1 MTPTNGDGVE
11 PPHIVVLDGG
21 FSTQLSCHV
30 GHIIDGDPLWSARFL
45 HTHPDEVVNTHL
57 DFLRAGAHLIITNTY
72 QASVDGFVEHLGVTP
87 EQGYELIL
95 RAVELAK
102 RARSLYLEEYEDCIQ
117 GDHVPLVVGSVG
129 PYGAHLHDGSEY
141 DGSYAD
147 TTTVQTMR
155 EWHLPRIQ
163 ALVDAGVDLLAL
175 ETIPCQEEAEMLCDL
190 LREFPNIKAWLSFS
204 CKDNQ
209 SIAHGES
216 FQKVAKKCW
225 EANPDQLVAVGVNCC
240 APSYVAD
247 LLKGINDDRPHSPIP
262 LIVYPNSGEKY
273 NPQIGWIDRDK
284 CESVEVFIQEWLDLG
299 VRYVGGCCRTYAADV
314 SRIRNQVNCWRD
326 RWRFQAKYQANLNSN
341 NSAVD

>member
-1 MTPTNGDGVE
+1 MRPSTEEGVE
-11 PPHIVVLDGG
+11 PPQIVVLDGG

-30 GHIIDGDPLWSARFL
+30 GHVIDGDPLWSARFL
-45 HTHPDEVVNTHL
+45 HTHPNEVVNTHL

-72 QASVDGFVEHLGVTP
+72 QASVDGFVEHLGVSP
-87 EQGYELIL
+87 EQGYELIV

-102 RARSLYLEEYEDCIQ
+102 RALNLYLEEYRGCIQ
-117 GDHVPLVVGSVG
+117 DDHVPLVVGSVG

-155 EWHLPRIQ
+155 EWHRPRIQ
-163 ALVDAGVDLLAL
+163 ALVEAGVDLLAL

-190 LREFPNIKAWLSFS
+190 LREFPNVKAWLAFS

-240 APSYVAD
+240 APSYVST
-247 LLKGINDDRPHSPIP
+247 LLKGINDDRPHDPIP

-284 CESVEVFIQEWLDLG
+284 CEAVEVFIQEWLDLG
-299 VRYVGGCCRTYAADV
+299 VRYVGGCCRTYATDV
-314 SRIRNQVNCWRD
+314 SRIRNQVHCWRD
-326 RWRFQAKYQANLNSN
+326 RRRFQAKYQANLNSN
-341 NSAVD
+341 NVH

>member
-1 MTPTNGDGVE
+1 MTPPSDEVAE

-30 GHIIDGDPLWSARFL
+30 GHVIDGDPLWSARFL
-45 HTHPDEVVNTHL
+45 HTHPDDVVNTHL
-57 DFLRAGAHLIITNTY
+57 DFLRAGADLIITNTY
-72 QASVDGFVEHLGVTP
+72 QASLEGFMEHLNMTR
-87 EQGYELIL
+87 EQSYELIV

-102 RARSLYLEEYEDCIQ
+102 RARQLYLDEFQDCISS
-117 GDHVPLVVGSVG
+117 DHVPLVVGSVG

-147 TTTVQTMR
+147 TTSVETMR
-155 EWHLPRIQ
+155 EWHLPRIK
-163 ALVDAGVDLLAL
+163 ALVEGGVDLLAL

-190 LREFPNIKAWLSFS
+190 LREFPTMKAWLCFS
-204 CKDNQ
+204 CKDDQ

-225 EANPDQLVAVGVNCC
+225 ESNPEQLVAVGVNCC
-240 APSYVAD
+240 APSYVAN
-247 LLKGINDDRPHSPIP
+247 LMKGFNDDRPHDPIP

-284 CESVEVFIQEWLDLG
+284 CEAVEVFIQEWLDLG

-314 SRIRNQVNCWRD
+314 SRIRNQVHCWRD
-326 RWRFQAKYQANLNSN
+326 RKRFQATVATK
-341 NSAVD
+341 

>member
-1 MTPTNGDGVE
+1 MTPTNGDTAAPRV
-11 PPHIVVLDGG
+11 VVLDGG

-30 GHIIDGDPLWSARFL
+30 GHVIDGDPLWSARFL
-45 HTHPDEVVNTHL
+45 HTHPAEVVNTHL
-57 DFLRAGAHLIITNTY
+57 DFLRAGANLIITNTY
-72 QASVDGFVEHLGVTP
+72 QASIDGFVQHLNVTA
-87 EQGYELIL
+87 EQARDLIR
-95 RAVELAK
+95 RAVDLAK
-102 RARSLYLEEYEDCIQ
+102 QARDLYLEEFEPYDQ
-117 GDHVPLVVGSVG
+117 SDTPLIVGSVG

-147 TTTVQTMR
+147 NTTVETMR
-155 EWHLPRIQ
+155 EWHRPRIQ
-163 ALVDAGVDLLAL
+163 ALVEAGVDLLAL
-175 ETIPCQEEAEMLCDL
+175 ETIPCQEEAEMLCEL
-190 LREFPNIKAWLSFS
+190 LRDYPNIKAWLSFS

-225 EANPDQLVAVGVNCC
+225 EANPEQLVAVGVNCC
-240 APSYVAD
+240 APSFVSN
-247 LLKGINDDRPHSPIP
+247 LMKGFNDDRPHDPIP

-284 CESVEVFIQEWLDLG
+284 CEPVEVFIQEWLDLG

-326 RWRFQAKYQANLNSN
+326 RWRFKHTTNA
-341 NSAVD
+341 

>member
-1 MTPTNGDGVE
+1 MTPNTEDGAE

-30 GHIIDGDPLWSARFL
+30 GHVIDGDPLWSARFL
-45 HTHPDEVVNTHL
+45 HTHPNEVVNTHL

-72 QASVDGFVEHLGVTP
+72 QASVDGFVEHLGVTAD
-87 EQGYELIL
+87 QAYELML

-117 GDHVPLVVGSVG
+117 DDHVPLVVGSVG

-147 TTTVQTMR
+147 TTSVQTMR
-155 EWHLPRIQ
+155 DWHRPRIQ
-163 ALVDAGVDLLAL
+163 ALVEAGVDLLAL

-190 LREFPNIKAWLSFS
+190 LREFPNVKAWLAFS

-240 APSYVAD
+240 APSYVST
-247 LLKGINDDRPHSPIP
+247 LLKGINDDRPQSPIP

-284 CESVEVFIQEWLDLG
+284 CEAVEVFIQEWLDLG

-314 SRIRNQVNCWRD
+314 SRIRNQVHCWRD

-341 NSAVD
+341 KNTVD

>member
-1 MTPTNGDGVE
+1 MTPTNGEGAE

-30 GHIIDGDPLWSARFL
+30 GHVIDGDPLWSARFL
-45 HTHPDEVVNTHL
+45 YTHPEEVVNTHL
-57 DFLRAGAHLIITNTY
+57 DFLRAGADLIITNTY
-72 QASVDGFVEHLGVTP
+72 QASVEGFVEHLGITA
-87 EQGYELIL
+87 EESFELIV

-102 RARSLYLEEYEDCIQ
+102 RARSAYLEEYQDYLQNGKMTSGYLKDRI
-117 GDHVPLVVGSVG
+117 PLIVGSVG

-147 TTTVQTMR
+147 TT
-155 EWHLPRIQ
+155 
-163 ALVDAGVDLLAL
+163 
-175 ETIPCQEEAEMLCDL
+175 L
-190 LREFPNIKAWLSFS
+190 LRDPYPYFF
-204 CKDNQ
+204 DNQ

-225 EANPDQLVAVGVNCC
+225 ETNPDQLVAVGVNCC
-240 APSYVAD
+240 APSFVSN
-247 LLKGINDDRPHSPIP
+247 LVKGFNDDRPHDPIP

-284 CESVEVFIQEWLDLG
+284 CEAVEVFVQEWLELG

-314 SRIRNQVNCWRD
+314 SRIRNQVHCWRD
-326 RWRFQAKYQANLNSN
+326 RWRFQAKYPYAQN
-341 NSAVD
+341 NNAE